1 MPLYEV
7 TYKIKHIRLFNVP
20 EKHYIESVLNEASDV
35 EIINIVEVI
44 SDDQA

>member
-7 TYKIKHIRLFNVP
+7 TYKIKHIKLFNVP

-35 EIINIVEVI
+35 EVLN
-44 SDDQA
+44 DDV